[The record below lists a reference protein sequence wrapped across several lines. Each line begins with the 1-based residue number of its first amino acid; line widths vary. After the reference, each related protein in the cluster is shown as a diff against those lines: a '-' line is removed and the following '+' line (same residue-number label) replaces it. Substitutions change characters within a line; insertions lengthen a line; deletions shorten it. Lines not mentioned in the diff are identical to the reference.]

1 MAKGGLMDAL
11 ASAVEGKVCAASG
24 CQTNPTTTRDG
35 EAVCAWHRDLYDN
48 GTFGQPC
55 ERCASREW
63 IETPDAQT
71 VATCVH
77 CENVTYDSE
86 VLEESW

>member
-1 MAKGGLMDAL
+1 MAECDLMDAL
-11 ASAVEGKVCAASG
+11 ATAVEGKVCAAGG
-24 CQTNPTTTRDG
+24 CQTNPITRRNGD
-35 EAVCAWHRDLYDN
+35 AVCAWHRDIIDH
-48 GTFGQPC
+48 GTFGRPC

-63 IETPDAQT
+63 IETPEAET

-77 CENVTYDSE
+77 CEYAVYDDA